1 MLCSPF
7 VPAMKIVFF
16 KSPSEFRSWL
26 AAHHSASPELWVGF
40 YNKRAARKG
49 IAYSEALDE
58 ALSFGWIDGVRKSL
72 DRTRY
77 YIRFTPRKQHSKW
90 SRVNIKRV
98 AALTK
103 LGRMQPPGLKAFRER
118 DKKNSG
124 YSYEQR
130 PRKLPPRY
138 EKKLRANKSAWA
150 FFKNQAPWYRRSAGS
165 WVISAKQEETRLRRL
180 STLIH
185 DSANRRR
192 LGLLTPAS
200 RK

>member
-1 MLCSPF
+1 
-7 VPAMKIVFF
+7 MKIVFF
-16 KSPSEFRSWL
+16 ESPSEFRSWL

-49 IAYSEALDE
+49 ISYSEALDE
-58 ALSFGWIDGVRKSL
+58 VLCFGWIDGVRKSL

-77 YIRFTPRKQHSKW
+77 YIRFTPRKQRSKW
-90 SRVNIKRV
+90 SLVNIKRV
-98 AALTK
+98 AALAK
-103 LGRMQPPGLKAFRER
+103 LGRMAPPGLKAFRER

-130 PRKLPPRY
+130 PRKLPGRY
-138 EKKLRANKSAWA
+138 ERKLRANKNAWA
-150 FFKNQAPWYRRSAGS
+150 FFKAQAPWYQRTAGW

-180 STLIH
+180 STLIEN
-185 DSANRRR
+185 SANGRR

-200 RK
+200 RQ